1 MFNSCVEAINVVK
14 PDEELLVTVFG
25 GWLGSHLLM
34 VTLGRGSLSATSK
47 QNPKDRKVR
56 SD

>member
-1 MFNSCVEAINVVK
+1 MNVVK

-25 GWLGSHLLM
+25 GWLASHLLM